1 MTNATSQT
9 MQLDI
14 LTLLFMTAVNLL
26 MVSAALPVI
35 MGRRVSIAA
44 RCAQL
49 SLLAQSIA
57 WWAIVAAG
65 FGFELTMSTLSVAFV
80 GIGQWLMH
88 RALGGWLGHRPGERW
103 LRALVVLAPL
113 GYLLGSFND
122 AFRSGWSNFCLAAA
136 MLIVARATLNPLRQ
150 STRPWRWLMCACL
163 VVMAGLTAARG
174 VLGAFFSAA
183 YPSFEM
189 PHPVNLAA
197 AIGAN
202 VTLVLVT
209 VAVLVAWREEAEG
222 KLRTMAMTDGL
233 TGLFNRRGWTD
244 RAEAMFANAQRYQ
257 QPLTMIML
265 DLDHFKRINDNHGH
279 EVGDQALKL
288 FARLLR
294 ETRRTGDLVGR
305 LGGEEFC
312 VVLSNTHKSA
322 STGFDQRLRNRLREA
337 AQKELGFPMDFSAG
351 VAVLKDGDATLAG
364 LLARADL
371 ALYQAK
377 NSGRGRLILSEGGL
391 GATVI

>member
-1 MTNATSQT
+1 

-14 LTLLFMTAVNLL
+14 LTLLVMTAVNLL

-57 WWAIVAAG
+57 WWAVVAAG
-65 FGFELTMSTLSVAFV
+65 HGFELAMTTLAVAF
-80 GIGQWLMH
+80 ICISQWLMH
-88 RALGGWLGHRPGERW
+88 RALGGWLGHRPGAGW

-113 GYLLGSFND
+113 GYLLGGFFSG
-122 AFRSGWSNFCLAAA
+122 AFRAGWGNLCVAGA
-136 MLIVARATLNPLRQ
+136 MLIVARGTLMPQRP
-150 STRPWRWLMCACL
+150 STRPWRWLLFGCMVAT
-163 VVMAGLTAARG
+163 AGLAIMRG
-174 VLGAFFSAA
+174 VMGAFV
-183 YPSFEM
+183 FEGYQ
-189 PHPVNLAA
+189 PFQTPQGVNVAA

-202 VTLVLVT
+202 VSLVLIT

-244 RAEAMFANAQRYQ
+244 RAEAMFANAKRYQ

-312 VVLSNTHKSA
+312 IVLSNTHKSA
-322 STGFDQRLRNRLREA
+322 STGFDQRLRSRLREV
-337 AQKELGFPMDFSAG
+337 AQKELGFSMDFSAG

-377 NSGRGRLILSEGGL
+377 NSGRGRLVLSEGGV
-391 GATVI
+391 GSTVI

>member
-1 MTNATSQT
+1 

-14 LTLLFMTAVNLL
+14 LTLLVMTAVNLL

-35 MGRRVSIAA
+35 MGPRISVAA

-57 WWAIVAAG
+57 WWAVIAAG
-65 FGFELTMSTLSVAFV
+65 HGYELVMMTLAVGFTCIS
-80 GIGQWLMH
+80 QWLML

-113 GYLLGSFND
+113 GYLIGGSFNGV
-122 AFRSGWSNFCLAAA
+122 FRSGWGNACVALA
-136 MLIVARATLNPLRQ
+136 MLIVARGTLMPLRQ
-150 STRPWRWLMCACL
+150 STRPWRWLLFGCML
-163 VVMAGLTAARG
+163 VMAGLVVARG
-174 VLGAFFSAA
+174 VMGTFFSES
-183 YPSFEM
+183 YLSFQT
-189 PHPVNLAA
+189 PQAVNLAMA
-197 AIGAN
+197 AGAN
-202 VTLVLVT
+202 LSLVLVT
-209 VAVLVAWREEAEG
+209 VAILVAWREEAEG

-265 DLDHFKRINDNHGH
+265 DLDHFKRINDTHGH

-312 VVLSNTHKSA
+312 IVLSNTHKSA
-322 STGFDQRLRNRLREA
+322 STGFDQRLRGRLREVA
-337 AQKELGFPMDFSAG
+337 HKELGFTMDFSAG

-377 NSGRGRLILSEGGL
+377 NSGRGRMVMSEGGL

>member
-1 MTNATSQT
+1 MGPT

-14 LTLLFMTAVNLL
+14 LTLLVMTAVNLL

-35 MGRRVSIAA
+35 MGRRISIAA

-57 WWAIVAAG
+57 WWAIVASG
-65 FGFELTMSTLSVAFV
+65 FGFELLMTTLSVAFA

-103 LRALVVLAPL
+103 LRALVVLAPV
-113 GYLLGSFND
+113 GYVLGSFND
-122 AFRSGWSNFCLAAA
+122 AFRAGWSNFCLAAA
-136 MLIVARATLNPLRQ
+136 MLIVARAAMNPLRQ

-163 VVMAGLTAARG
+163 LAMAGLTAARG

-183 YPSFEM
+183 YPSFQT
-189 PHPVNLAA
+189 PHPVNLAT

-322 STGFDQRLRNRLREA
+322 STGFDQRLRSRLREA
-337 AQKELGFPMDFSAG
+337 AHKELGFGMDFSAG

-377 NSGRGRLILSEGGL
+377 NNGRGRLILSEGGL

>member
-1 MTNATSQT
+1 

-14 LTLLFMTAVNLL
+14 LTLLVMTAVNLL
-26 MVSAALPVI
+26 MVSAALPLI
-35 MGRRVSIAA
+35 MGRRISIAA

-57 WWAIVAAG
+57 WWAVVAGG
-65 FGFELTMSTLSVAFV
+65 FGFELVMMTLAVAFI
-80 GIGQWLMH
+80 GISQWLML
-88 RALGGWLGHRPGERW
+88 RALSGWLGHRPGERW
-103 LRALVVLAPL
+103 LRALVVVAPL
-113 GYLLGSFND
+113 GYLLGGAFNG
-122 AFRSGWSNFCLAAA
+122 AFRSGWGSFTVALA
-136 MLIVARATLNPLRQ
+136 MLIVARGTLMPLRQ
-150 STRPWRWLMCACL
+150 STRPWRWLLFGCMVA
-163 VVMAGLTAARG
+163 MAGLTTARG
-174 VLGAFFSAA
+174 VVGVFMSDNYLHFQS
-183 YPSFEM
+183 S
-189 PHPVNLAA
+189 HPVNLAMA
-197 AIGAN
+197 AGAN

-222 KLRTMAMTDGL
+222 KLRTLAMTDGL

-244 RAEAMFANAQRYQ
+244 RAESMFANAQRYQ

-265 DLDHFKRINDNHGH
+265 DLDHFKRINDTHGH

-312 VVLSNTHKSA
+312 IVLSNTHKSA
-322 STGFDQRLRNRLREA
+322 STGFDQRLRGRLREV
-337 AQKELGFPMDFSAG
+337 AQKELGFSMDFSAG

-377 NSGRGRLILSEGGL
+377 NGGRGRMVLSEGGL